1 MKIQLHEV
9 TVRELVEG
17 YEDDGHDGV
26 RGYGGKLD
34 IRPPYQREFVYE
46 EKQRNAVIESIA
58 QDFPLNVMY
67 WSDRGDGTYE
77 IIDGQ
82 QRTISISQYVAGDYS
97 VDGLYFHNRQKD
109 KREQILNYRLMIYF
123 CSGTDS
129 EKLDWYRTINIA
141 GETLV
146 EQEIRNAVYAGP
158 WVTDAR
164 RYFSKR
170 GCAAYRVGSDYLRG
184 SAIRQDYLETAIKWI
199 SAGDIEDYMGSRQH
213 DENAEPLWE
222 YFRAVIDWVE
232 ATFTQR
238 DKSRLRLMKGQDWG
252 GLHRAYRDA
261 TLDPKDVEDEIARLI
276 LDDEVERKAG
286 IYPYV
291 LTREE
296 SHLNLR
302 AFREGMK
309 HKVYAKQAGICLRC
323 KEHFEMVDMEADHI
337 RPWSEGGKTIE
348 ENCQMLC
355 RNCNREKS
363 AT

>member
-1 MKIQLHEV
+1 MKIQLHEI
-9 TVRELVEG
+9 TVCELVKG

-34 IRPPYQREFVYE
+34 IRPPYQREFVYKE
-46 EKQRNAVIESIA
+46 RQRNAVIESIA

-67 WSDRGDGTYE
+67 WSVRGDGTYE

-97 VDGLYFHNRQKD
+97 VDGLYFHNQQKD
-109 KREQILNYRLMIYF
+109 KQEQILDYRLMIYF

-170 GCAAYRVGSDYLRG
+170 GCAAYEVGSDYLRG

-199 SAGDIEDYMGSRQH
+199 SAGKIEEFMAQH
-213 DENAEPLWE
+213 QPDENAAPLWE
-222 YFRAVIDWVE
+222 YFRKVIDWVQ
-232 ATFTQR
+232 ATFKVYR
-238 DKSRLRLMKGQDWG
+238 KSMKGVDWG
-252 GLHRAYRDA
+252 SLYNAYKDA
-261 TLDPKDVEDEIARLI
+261 PLDPAAIEAEVGTL
-276 LDDEVERKAG
+276 LDDADVQREAG
-286 IYPYV
+286 IYPYI
-291 LTREE
+291 LTREAK
-296 SHLNLR
+296 HLNLR
-302 AFREGMK
+302 QFDDRMKRRVFR
-309 HKVYAKQAGICLRC
+309 KQAGICAIC
-323 KEHFEMVDMEADHI
+323 EDEFELDQMEADHI
-337 RPWSEGGKTIE
+337 TPWSEGGKTEE

-355 RNCNREKS
+355 RKCNREKS
-363 AT
+363 SK